1 MGLLRA
7 AVVGV
12 GYLGNFHAQ
21 KYKALS
27 EKYPDLVQLVG
38 VCDLN
43 SAQAEKVAS
52 SLGVM
57 PFTVAGDL
65 LTTVEMV
72 TIATITPK
80 HFELAKYFIQNNVHV
95 NVEKPICLRV
105 YEAEELVSLAEKHN
119 VTLTVGH
126 SERFATV
133 FKELKK
139 RIHRPKFVE
148 LSRFAPFNP
157 RGSDVS
163 VVHDLMI
170 HDLDL
175 LLSMDSTKCR
185 VVSASGGKIITS
197 TMDWAS
203 ATIEFES
210 GLRAQVNCSRLSK
223 EMIRTVKVFDLN
235 QQLVANLQTGDLEIS
250 KKSVDGATIELETLP
265 IGRSDNLMLETE
277 NFILAAH
284 KMAPALV
291 PGKDGL
297 KALRLAEQVYA
308 TIASQVGG

>member
-1 MGLLRA
+1 MGLMRA

-27 EKYPDLVQLVG
+27 EKYPELVQLVG

-43 SAQAEKVAS
+43 YEQADKVAK

-57 PFTVAGDL
+57 PFTTAGEL
-65 LTTVEMV
+65 LTTVDMV

-80 HFELAKYFIQNNVHV
+80 HYELAKYFLQNKVHV
-95 NVEKPICLRV
+95 NVEKPICLKIDQ
-105 YEAEELVSLAEKHN
+105 AEELVNLAERNN

-126 SERFATV
+126 SERFSTT

-139 RIHRPKFVE
+139 RVHRPRYVE
-148 LSRFAPFNP
+148 LSRFAPFNA

-175 LLSMDSTKCR
+175 LLSMDSTKYR
-185 VVSASGGKIITS
+185 VVSACGGKIVTS

-210 GLRAQVNCSRLSK
+210 GLKAQVNCSRLAK
-223 EMIRTVKVFDLN
+223 EMTRTVKVYDQT
-235 QQLVANLQTGDLEIS
+235 QQFLANLQTGDLEIS
-250 KKSVDGATIELETLP
+250 KKAATGTAVELEVLP
-265 IGRSDNLMLETE
+265 LGRSDNLLAETE
-277 NFILAAH
+277 NFILAVH
-284 KMAPALV
+284 KLNPPLV

-297 KALRLAEQVYA
+297 KALQLAEQVIA
-308 TIASQVGG
+308 TIASQIGG